1 VASVDPPTTR
11 AGDSP
16 VVGAGRSHAELERL
30 ACDFAVDEAGVA
42 DQGRARVTGIDR
54 GLSRV
59 DGERGTGLFLGA
71 EMVAP
76 RREHPAR
83 LSARAVQARLDAAT
97 MPAMPCYHP
106 VVEEGLRAALRD
118 LDAELRLRP
127 PAPPR
132 SIDRGPGGGTGER
145 IGWWNR
151 THRRAL
157 ADPRVTARPPATS
170 APRRWSLAMRAAPS
184 PSAIGR
190 PILIDPAAR
199 RAA

>member
-1 VASVDPPTTR
+1 MR
-11 AGDSP
+11 AGDNP
-16 VVGAGRSHAELERL
+16 VVVAGVSHAELQRRPS
-30 ACDFAVDEAGVA
+30 DFAVDEADVT
-42 DQGRARVTGIDR
+42 DQRRARVTGIER

-71 EMVAP
+71 EMAAP
-76 RREHPAR
+76 RREHPAH
-83 LSARAVQARLDAAT
+83 LSARAVQARLDVAT
-97 MPAMPCYHP
+97 KPAMPFYHP
-106 VVEEGLRAALRD
+106 VVAEGLRTALRD
-118 LDAELRLRP
+118 LDAELRLSP

-132 SIDRGPGGGTGER
+132 SIDRGPGVGTGER

-190 PILIDPAAR
+190 PILIDTAAR